1 MKLLKCVL
9 CEGEIEIIGNFDSVV
24 KKLKCLHCGFKNFN
38 DKEKPKN
45 TEIIY
50 KRKG

>member
-24 KKLKCLHCGFKNFN
+24 KKLKCLDCGFQNF
-38 DKEKPKN
+38 KEHKKEPV
-45 TEIIY
+45 IVY
-50 KRKG
+50 KR